1 MVGRRILLLAPLLGA
16 CTELTTPRPPE
27 PPLDLVGR
35 VTANPT
41 MAILDAAAADF
52 AEGGARLLNRPAATA
67 LAVARLEWIGG
78 EFRPGRRLARL
89 PDSYMFATRRAVAEG
104 REALGILPET
114 TPEAAVAALV
124 IASRAL
130 TRGDPAAVQV
140 ALASPIF
147 VLPGARPVVSR
158 LTEPGA
164 FPDASL
170 AITALHDEVARQVA
184 LLEVDHRMMVEGQI
198 FGNSTTGLG
207 PGTGY

>member
-1 MVGRRILLLAPLLGA
+1 MFLLAPLLGA

-27 PPLDLVGR
+27 PPLDLAGR

-52 AEGGARLLNRPAATA
+52 ADGGARLLNRPAATA

-78 EFRPGRRLARL
+78 EFRLGRRLAQL

-114 TPEAAVAALV
+114 TPEAAVSALILAA
-124 IASRAL
+124 RAL
-130 TRGDPAAVQV
+130 ARGDQPAIQV

-147 VLPGARPVVSR
+147 VLPGARPVLSR

-164 FPDASL
+164 WPDATL
-170 AITALHDEVARQVA
+170 AITALRDEMARRVAQ
-184 LLEVDHRMMVEGQI
+184 LDVDHRMMVEGQI

-207 PGTGY
+207 PETGY

>member
-1 MVGRRILLLAPLLGA
+1 MRRRVFLLAPLLGA

-27 PPLDLVGR
+27 PPLDLAGR

-41 MAILDAAAADF
+41 MAILDAAAVDF
-52 AEGGARLLNRPAATA
+52 ADGGARLLNRPAATA

-78 EFRPGRRLARL
+78 EFRLGRRLAQL

-114 TPEAAVAALV
+114 TPEAAVSALILAA
-124 IASRAL
+124 RAL
-130 TRGDPAAVQV
+130 ARGDQPAIQV

-147 VLPGARPVVSR
+147 VLPGARPVISR

-164 FPDASL
+164 LPDATL
-170 AITALHDEVARQVA
+170 AITALRDEMARRVAQ
-184 LLEVDHRMMVEGQI
+184 LNVDHRMMVEGQI

-207 PGTGY
+207 PETGY

>member
-1 MVGRRILLLAPLLGA
+1 MRRRIFLLAPLLGA

-27 PPLDLVGR
+27 PPFDLAGR
-35 VTANPT
+35 ITPNPA

-52 AEGGARLLNRPAATA
+52 EQGGARLLNRPAATA

-104 REALGILPET
+104 REALGILPDA
-114 TPEAAVAALV
+114 TPDAAMGGLLV
-124 IASRAL
+124 ASRAL
-130 TRGDPAAVQV
+130 TRGDPAAIQV

-147 VLPGARPVVSR
+147 VLPGARPVISR

-170 AITALHDEVARQVA
+170 TVTALRDEVARQVA
-184 LLEVDHRMMVEGQI
+184 EVQVDHRMMVEGQI

>member
-1 MVGRRILLLAPLLGA
+1 
-16 CTELTTPRPPE
+16 
-27 PPLDLVGR
+27 
-35 VTANPT
+35 
-41 MAILDAAAADF
+41 
-52 AEGGARLLNRPAATA
+52 
-67 LAVARLEWIGG
+67 
-78 EFRPGRRLARL
+78 
-89 PDSYMFATRRAVAEG
+89 MFATRRAVAEG

>member
-1 MVGRRILLLAPLLGA
+1 MRRRLLLLAPLLGA

-27 PPLDLVGR
+27 PPLDLTAGR

-41 MAILDAAAADF
+41 MVILDAAAADF

-78 EFRPGRRLARL
+78 EFRLGRRLARL

-104 REALGILPET
+104 REALGILPDA
-114 TPEAAVAALV
+114 TPEAVVSALI
-124 IASRAL
+124 IASRAI
-130 TRGDPAAVQV
+130 TRGDPAAIQV

-147 VLPGARPVVSR
+147 VLPGARPVIGR

-164 FPDASL
+164 FPDAAL
-170 AITALHDEVARQVA
+170 AITALRDEVARQVA
-184 LLEVDHRMMVEGQI
+184 QLEVDHRMMVEGQI